1 MYRTYN
7 FQIDMKHA
15 RRIVRLLLF
24 GLLLAGL
31 SLWGALALY
40 YSGPGDEDTRISLAT
55 LFALSGSTALVALV
69 AGWRRRGLA
78 VVGFVAVLG
87 VFVGW
92 WQTRTPSNDRDWRAE
107 EAVLPY
113 AEING
118 EQVTVHNI
126 RNFTYRSE
134 TDFDAAHYDKTFD
147 LAQLR
152 GVDLVA
158 VYWMGPAIA
167 HVLLSFDFG
176 DDDHLAFSI
185 EVRKEKGEAYSTLA
199 GFFRQYELYY
209 VVADERDVL
218 GVRTHHRKAPPE
230 DVYLYRVQGPI
241 ENARRVFMQYIE
253 KINALKERP
262 EWYNTLTTN
271 CTTNIWT
278 HARVNPGHLPL
289 SWKVLASGYVPEYLY
304 ENGRLDTRLPFAELQ
319 RQGHINARAQAAAI
333 GPDYSRRIRALE
345 GAQAER

>member
-1 MYRTYN
+1 MR
-7 FQIDMKHA
+7 
-15 RRIVRLLLF
+15 VRNVMHFIL

-40 YSGPGDEDTRISLAT
+40 YSGPGGEGARSILAAI
-55 LFALSGSTALVALV
+55 FALVGLNALTTLL
-69 AGWRRRGLA
+69 AGRRRRGMA
-78 VVGFVAVLG
+78 VVGFIVVLG

-92 WQTRTPSNDRDWRAE
+92 WQTVAPSNSRDWRAE

-113 AEING
+113 AEVNG
-118 EQVTVHNI
+118 DLVTVHNI
-126 RNFTYRSE
+126 RDFHYRSE
-134 TDFDAAHYDKTFD
+134 SDFDVAHYDKTFD
-147 LAQLR
+147 LARLR

-209 VVADERDVL
+209 VVADERDVI
-218 GVRTHHRKAPPE
+218 GVRTHHRKDPPE
-230 DVYLYRVQGPI
+230 DVYLYRVQGKI
-241 ENARRVFMQYIE
+241 ENARRLFLQYIE
-253 KINALKERP
+253 KINTLKTQP

-271 CTTNIWT
+271 CTTNIWM
-278 HARVNPGHLPL
+278 HAQVNPGHLPF
-289 SWKVLASGYVPEYLY
+289 SWKILASGYVPEYLY
-304 ENGRLDTRLPFAELQ
+304 ENGRLDTGISFAGLQ
-319 RQGHINARAQAAAI
+319 RRSHVNARARAAEI
-333 GPDYSRRIRALE
+333 GPDFSRRIRAAG
-345 GAQAER
+345 GAQAD